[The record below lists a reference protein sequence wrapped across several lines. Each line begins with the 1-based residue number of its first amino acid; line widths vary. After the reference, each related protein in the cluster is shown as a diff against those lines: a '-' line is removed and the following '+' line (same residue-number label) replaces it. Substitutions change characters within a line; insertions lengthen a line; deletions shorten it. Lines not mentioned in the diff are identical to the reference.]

1 MALAFRSEG
10 WCRTQRRPAP
20 ESLVPTTAER
30 ASIFSGNRA
39 YRWRA
44 GAARERT
51 KISVLSRF
59 SGNSP
64 AGERLLA
71 PINLMPPRSKR
82 KASREQIRSGAAF
95 FLETSGD
102 APCEAGRIAKIARSR
117 LKLDFRAAISSI
129 PGGFSEPIALAPIA
143 SLAHTKAC

>member
-10 WCRTQRRPAP
+10 WCRTQHRPAP

-30 ASIFSGNRA
+30 ASIFSGNRG

-71 PINLMPPRSKR
+71 SINLMPPRSKR

-102 APCEAGRIAKIARSR
+102 APCEAGRIAQIARSR
-117 LKLDFRAAISSI
+117 LKLDFRAAISSM